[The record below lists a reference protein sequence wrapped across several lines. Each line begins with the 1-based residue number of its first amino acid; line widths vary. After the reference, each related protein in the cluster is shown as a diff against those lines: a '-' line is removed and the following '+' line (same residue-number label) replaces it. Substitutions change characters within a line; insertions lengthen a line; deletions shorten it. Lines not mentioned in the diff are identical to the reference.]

1 LCACACF
8 ELPVFK
14 ETVVLLTLVAVYL
27 LITIAIGVYAGRRVK
42 NTTDYAIA
50 GRHLPLYMIVTTT
63 FATWFGSETVLG
75 IPAKFIDG
83 GLHGVIEDPF
93 GAGVCLILVGL
104 FFAGKL
110 YRMTLLT
117 ISDYYRE
124 RYGRFIE
131 VACSLVI
138 MVSYLGWVSAQV
150 TALGLVFNVLS
161 AGSISVSVSMIIG
174 VVSILAYTLF
184 GGMWSVA
191 VTDFIQMI
199 ILVVGLAVI
208 AVFAGHMAGG
218 ADKVLAF
225 ATSKD
230 LFKFWPEP
238 NFKDMVFFFAAAIT
252 MMLGSIPQQ
261 DVFQRVM
268 SANNVKAATR
278 GPVIGGVA
286 YILFAFVPMFL
297 VASALLIMPE
307 QTALLLKEDPQKV
320 LPTLVLEKMP
330 FVMQVL
336 FFGALLSAIKST
348 ASATLL
354 APSVT
359 FTENIWRQFRP
370 AGTDRQNLKAMRIT
384 VLVFSASVLAYA
396 IHMQGTPIYE
406 LVSGAYQVPLVG
418 AFVPLVCGLYW
429 KRASTQGAVASVG
442 LGIGTWLLFL
452 GTQWGT
458 MFPAQLAGVLA
469 AFFGMVVGSLAPQW
483 LASIHTPHRSIPD
496 GSA

>member
-1 LCACACF
+1 M
-8 ELPVFK
+8 
-14 ETVVLLTLVAVYL
+14 LLSLVILYL
-27 LITIAIGVYAGRRVK
+27 LITIAIGLYAARRVK
-42 NTTDYAIA
+42 NTTDFAIA
-50 GRHLPLYMIVTTT
+50 GRHLPLFMIVTTT

-75 IPAKFIDG
+75 IPAKFIDS
-83 GLHGVIEDPF
+83 GLGGVIEDPF
-93 GAGVCLILVGL
+93 GAGTCLILVGL

-124 RYGRFIE
+124 RYGRTVE
-131 VACSLVI
+131 VACSLII
-138 MVSYLGWVSAQV
+138 MLSYLGWVSAQV

-161 AGSISVSVSMIIG
+161 GGAVGIPMGMVIG
-174 VVSILAYTLF
+174 VLSILAYTLF

-199 ILVVGLAVI
+199 ILVAGLAVL
-208 AVFAGHMAGG
+208 AVFAGEMAGG
-218 ADKVLAF
+218 ADKVIAF
-225 ATSKD
+225 AASRD
-230 LFKFWPEP
+230 LFRFWPEP
-238 NFKDMVFFFAAAIT
+238 SFKDMVFFLAAGLT

-268 SANNVKAATR
+268 SANSVKSATR

-307 QTALLLKEDPQKV
+307 QTAQLLKDDPQRV

-370 AGTDRQNLKAMRIT
+370 SGSDKSNLRTMRIT
-384 VLVFSASVLAYA
+384 VLVFSAAVLAYS
-396 IHMQGTPIYE
+396 IRMEGTPIYE

-418 AFVPLVCGLYW
+418 AFIPLVFGLYW
-429 KRASTQGAVASVG
+429 QRATTQGAVLAIV
-442 LGIGTWLLFL
+442 LGIGVWIAGLAMP
-452 GTQWGT
+452 WGEA
-458 MFPAQLAGVLA
+458 FPAQLAGLLA
-469 AFFGMVVGSLAPQW
+469 SLAGMVAGSLAPQW
-483 LASIHTPHRSIPD
+483 VANVRTPHRPL
-496 GSA
+496 AA

>member
-1 LCACACF
+1 M
-8 ELPVFK
+8 
-14 ETVVLLTLVAVYL
+14 LLTLVIVYL
-27 LITIAIGVYAGRRVK
+27 LITIAIGLVAAKRVK
-42 NTTDYAIA
+42 NSADFAIA

-75 IPAKFIDG
+75 IPAKFIEG
-83 GLHGVIEDPF
+83 GLGNVVEDPF
-93 GAGVCLILVGL
+93 GAGFCLILVGL

-124 RYGRFIE
+124 RYGRIVE
-131 VACSLVI
+131 VACSLII
-138 MVSYLGWVSAQV
+138 MLSYLGWVSAQV
-150 TALGLVFNVLS
+150 TALGLVFNLLS
-161 AGSISVSVSMIIG
+161 GGSISIPVGMVIG

-199 ILVVGLAVI
+199 ILVLGLTTI
-208 AVFAGHMAGG
+208 AVFAGNMAGG
-218 ADKVLAF
+218 ADKVVSLVA
-225 ATSKD
+225 SKD

-238 NFKDMVFFFAAAIT
+238 SFHDMVFFFAAAIT

-268 SANNVKAATR
+268 SANSVNAATK
-278 GPVIGGVA
+278 GPVIGGVC

-297 VASALLIMPE
+297 VASALIIMPE
-307 QTALLLKEDPQKV
+307 QTAELLKDDPQKV
-320 LPTLVLEKMP
+320 LPTLVMEKMP
-330 FVMQVL
+330 FAMQVL

-370 AGTDRQNLKAMRIT
+370 RVSDRQELRTMRIT
-384 VLVFSASVLAYA
+384 VLVFSCFVLAYA
-396 IHMQGTPIYE
+396 IYMQGTSIYE
-406 LVSGAYQVPLVG
+406 MVSGAYQVTLVG
-418 AFVPLVCGLYW
+418 AFVPLVMGLYW
-429 KRASTQGAVASVG
+429 KRASTQGAILSIV
-442 LGIGTWLLFL
+442 LGIGVWLGFIVSPL
-452 GTQWGT
+452 GTT
-458 MFPAQLAGVLA
+458 FPAQLAGVLA
-469 AFFGMVVGSLAPQW
+469 SFAGMLVGTLAPQV
-483 LASIHTPHRSIPD
+483 IHNKHMAHRKIPHV
-496 GSA
+496 A